1 LAGSSVSRNVGSA
14 INGSFSKGYR
24 GKADLSC
31 FGEASAFEVSAPQ
44 NQGRAAGTGEMSC
57 RDTIH
62 LICWYLEG
70 KLSPS
75 VEKEIER
82 HLSECSDCH
91 LVLDAANSTLD
102 HYFGAGRSDEVP
114 ADTRAA

>member
-1 LAGSSVSRNVGSA
+1 
-14 INGSFSKGYR
+14 
-24 GKADLSC
+24 
-31 FGEASAFEVSAPQ
+31 
-44 NQGRAAGTGEMSC
+44 MSC

-75 VEKEIER
+75 VEREIER

-102 HYFGAGRSDEVP
+102 RYFGP
-114 ADTRAA
+114 ASPAEAEEGTRAA

>member
-1 LAGSSVSRNVGSA
+1 
-14 INGSFSKGYR
+14 
-24 GKADLSC
+24 
-31 FGEASAFEVSAPQ
+31 
-44 NQGRAAGTGEMSC
+44 MSC
-57 RDTIH
+57 KDTIH

-102 HYFGAGRSDEVP
+102 RYFGATTTATVTSDEGSK
-114 ADTRAA
+114 AA